1 MADEKDI
8 IKDLL
13 SDYGKKAA
21 ELQTLRSTIET
32 LAKKYNVPC
41 EFPDA
46 SGNGA
51 KVGSSVTADQFF
63 GKSQPDAA
71 EEYLRRVGHAVPV
84 EEILEALRSGGMKFS
99 GKDPRGTLYTQMI
112 RATMRFVKMP
122 SGAFGLL
129 EWYPTEHAKRTRGKD
144 EEPEEAPSPKAS
156 KAKPAKTTKA
166 PAPKE
171 PAKTKEAVKA
181 APREKVTAEAP
192 AEKPKN

>member
-32 LAKKYNVPC
+32 LAKRYNVAC

-46 SGNGA
+46 NGHGGKA
-51 KVGSSVTADQFF
+51 GSHVTADQFF

-71 EEYLRRVGHAVPV
+71 EEYLRRVGHAVSV
-84 EEILEALRSGGMKFS
+84 DEILEALRAGGMKFS
-99 GKDPRGTLYTQMI
+99 GKDPRAGLYTQLI
-112 RATMRFVKMP
+112 RATMRFVKVP

-129 EWYPTEHAKRTRGKD
+129 EWYPSEHAKRTRGKD
-144 EEPEEAPSPKAS
+144 EEPEETAPPKPG
-156 KAKPAKTTKA
+156 KAKPTKPTKVSSNDAAKAANKV
-166 PAPKE
+166 APKD
-171 PAKTKEAVKA
+171 KLAVEA
-181 APREKVTAEAP
+181 AP
-192 AEKPKN
+192 EKPKN